1 MRGVTGEG
9 LWLAV
14 AALVAAPLLASFFAL
29 LADRLPRDEPVLAG
43 RSACRS
49 CGRRL
54 GAADLVPILSW
65 VFLRGRCRG
74 CGARIP
80 VWLPLFELAALLL
93 TAEALIV
100 SGDPRFALLS
110 APLAGCLLAILVV
123 DARHFYIP
131 DMLSLPLVAAGLVLA
146 ALGWRVA
153 PLDAAIGAAAGYLA
167 LWSVAVLYRALRG
180 REGLGLGDAKLMAA
194 GGALLGWTALP
205 LLLLLASFCA
215 LATVLAMRA
224 LGARAD
230 AATAIPFG
238 PFLAFGIWLLWL
250 YPVAL

>member
-1 MRGVTGEG
+1 MTGEEP
-9 LWLAV
+9 WLAV
-14 AALVAAPLLASFFAL
+14 VALVVAPLLASFFAL

-54 GAADLVPILSW
+54 GPAELVPMLSW
-65 VFLRGRCRG
+65 VLLRGRCRG

-80 VWLPLFELAALLL
+80 LWLPLFELAALVLV
-93 TAEALIV
+93 AQALIV
-100 SGDPRFALLS
+100 TGNGAFALLS
-110 APLAGCLLAILVV
+110 ASLAGCLLAIAVI
-123 DARHFYIP
+123 DARHLYIP
-131 DMLSLPLVAAGLVLA
+131 DMLSLPLIAGGLGLA

-153 PLDAAIGAAAGYLA
+153 LPDAAIGAAAGYLA
-167 LWSVAVLYRALRG
+167 LRSVAWLYRALRG
-180 REGLGLGDAKLMAA
+180 REGLGAGDAKLMAA
-194 GGALLGWTALP
+194 GGALLGWAALP
-205 LLLLLASFCA
+205 LLLLLASFAA

-224 LGARAD
+224 LGARTD